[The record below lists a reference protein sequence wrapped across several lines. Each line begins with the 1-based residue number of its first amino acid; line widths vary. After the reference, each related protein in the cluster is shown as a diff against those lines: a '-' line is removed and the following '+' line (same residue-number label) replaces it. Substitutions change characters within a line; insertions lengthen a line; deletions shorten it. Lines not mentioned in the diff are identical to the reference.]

1 MVRGLYTAASGSLV
15 AQSAIDS
22 IANNLANVNT
32 VGFKR
37 TLLQVQAQPQRDI
50 YRIQT
55 DPAGS
60 PGAPAAAGVP
70 TMQLIG
76 TLGSGA
82 QVYDTPA
89 IMEQGPIAPTG
100 NDLDV
105 ALSGPGFFTI
115 RDGNN
120 GIAYTRDGSFER
132 DAQGF
137 LTVQNG
143 DRVLSDTG
151 APIQLP
157 PQGKVAID
165 RTGAISVD
173 GQPLAQ
179 LAITEFGTTAALRPL
194 GAERFVNTGAANP
207 RAATNTSALQGSVEK
222 SNADVVH
229 SMVDLIT
236 NERWFDANQQVI
248 QTEDTTTGQAIQTV
262 GRTNAN

>member
-32 VGFKR
+32 AGFKR
-37 TLLQVQAQPQRDI
+37 TLLQVQAQPQREI

-60 PGAPAAAGVP
+60 PSAPAGTGVP

-89 IMEQGPIAPTG
+89 IMEQGAIAATG
-100 NDLDV
+100 NNLDV

-137 LTVQNG
+137 LTAQNG
-143 DRVLSDTG
+143 DRVLTDTG

-157 PQGKVAID
+157 PQGNVMID
-165 RTGAISVD
+165 RTGALSVN

-179 LAITEFGTTAALRPL
+179 LGIVEFANTAALRPQ
-194 GAERFVNTGAANP
+194 GSERFVTTGAANP
-207 RAATNTSALQGSVEK
+207 RAATNTTALQGSIEK
-222 SNADVVH
+222 SNADVVR

-236 NERWFDANQQVI
+236 NERWFQANEQVI